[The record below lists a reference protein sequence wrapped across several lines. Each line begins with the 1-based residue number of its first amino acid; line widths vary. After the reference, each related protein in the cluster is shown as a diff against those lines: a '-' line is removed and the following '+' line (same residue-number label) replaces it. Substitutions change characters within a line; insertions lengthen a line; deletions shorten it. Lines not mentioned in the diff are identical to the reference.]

1 MSSLLLLHTSL
12 LDSAERKLGLFFV
25 LGGSFVYCLPIKQ
38 IFAAFGKKCC
48 VCEIICKCD
57 DACIG
62 DIGRS
67 DDSLAAPTPTQEQ
80 QVKISLRRSS
90 GMLVASSWAS
100 WVRAAA
106 WRLSR
111 ATRRKRS
118 MALRKAARIN
128 QASGQCGG
136 PGLPQWMRAELQAYA
151 ARWKSCT
158 RAKKRDKGGQ
168 DAAAVTIRAGA
179 AK

>member
-1 MSSLLLLHTSL
+1 

-48 VCEIICKCD
+48 VCEIIGKCD

-136 PGLPQWMRAELQAYA
+136 PGLPQWMRARCRRMQRVGNLVR
-151 ARWKSCT
+151 ARQGAT
-158 RAKKRDKGGQ
+158 RRDKGCQ